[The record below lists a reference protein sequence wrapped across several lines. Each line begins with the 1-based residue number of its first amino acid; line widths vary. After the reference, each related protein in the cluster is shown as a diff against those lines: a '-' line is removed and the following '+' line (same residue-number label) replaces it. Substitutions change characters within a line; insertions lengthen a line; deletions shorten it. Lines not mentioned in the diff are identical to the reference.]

1 MGNFKPNSSFR
12 GNRPQ
17 GQRPVAAGPRPTPAA
32 APRPAALPSI
42 RPAAPTTARPAPA
55 AAARPAPMATPRPAA
70 VGQGANGAKPP
81 MGGQGRGPRPAGAG
95 GQGRGGNRHRG
106 GFRQGRA
113 PRPESAS
120 DGLPANTPIIP
131 SPKDDNVRVIVLG
144 GLEEVGRNCTLIE
157 YKDDIILIDMGL
169 QFPDEDM
176 PGVDYIIP
184 NMSYLKGKE
193 KNVRGVIITHGHY
206 DHIGAIPHVVPNIGN
221 PTVYA
226 LPVAAGI
233 IKKRQTDFPE
243 SKVNVKPITID
254 STLQLGVFKVHFFH
268 INHNIPDSAGIVI
281 ETPGGTIC
289 HTGDWKFDYHPV
301 GTVPADFHKIAQVGM
316 NGVALL
322 MGDSTN
328 ADRGGHQKSE
338 KVIGD
343 ELEGIIGKAKGRII
357 VGTFA
362 SLLSRVKQI
371 MEISERNG
379 RKIAL
384 DGYSM
389 KTNVE
394 IAKELGYINVSQK
407 TIIPIEQVNDYPD
420 EKITIICT
428 GAQGEKRA
436 AMARIAN
443 DEHRY
448 VKIDRNDTIIFSS
461 SVIPGNEA
469 TVQRLKDTL
478 YRKRA
483 RVIHKDIMDVH
494 AGGHAMK
501 EDIKLMLS
509 LFKPQYYMPIEGNHF
524 LLRENAEV
532 AYSMDYSEERV
543 FVADNG
549 QMVELWKDARGT
561 PQAKLTNQKV
571 PTDYVF
577 VDGLGVGDV
586 SQVVLRDRQALAE
599 DGMLVVI
606 AQFDKKTGQLV
617 NSPDIVSR
625 GFVHMKDNK
634 DFIAQTRQHMQKV
647 LKDSNPQSPLDP
659 DAIKGLIRDEL
670 GKYLFTKTERRPMI
684 LPVLIEV

>member
-1 MGNFKPNSSFR
+1 
-12 GNRPQ
+12 
-17 GQRPVAAGPRPTPAA
+17 
-32 APRPAALPSI
+32 
-42 RPAAPTTARPAPA
+42 
-55 AAARPAPMATPRPAA
+55 
-70 VGQGANGAKPP
+70 
-81 MGGQGRGPRPAGAG
+81 
-95 GQGRGGNRHRG
+95 
-106 GFRQGRA
+106 
-113 PRPESAS
+113 
-120 DGLPANTPIIP
+120 
-131 SPKDDNVRVIVLG
+131 
-144 GLEEVGRNCTLIE
+144 
-157 YKDDIILIDMGL
+157 MGL

-184 NMSYLKGKE
+184 NMSYLRGKE

-206 DHIGAIPHVVPNIGN
+206 DHIGAIPHTVPYIGN

-233 IKKRQTDFPE
+233 IKKRQQDFPE
-243 SKVNVKPITID
+243 AKVNVKNISID
-254 STLQLGVFKVHFFH
+254 SELQLGAFKVHFFH

-281 ETPGGTIC
+281 ETPAGTIC

-301 GTVPADFHKIAQVGM
+301 GTHPADFHKIARVGM
-316 NGVALL
+316 DGVALL

-328 ADRGGHQKSE
+328 ADRGGHQTSE
-338 KVIGD
+338 KVIGE
-343 ELEGIIGKAKGRII
+343 ELRAILEKARGRVI

-362 SLLSRVKQI
+362 SLLSRVKQL
-371 MEISERNG
+371 MEISESLG

-384 DGYSM
+384 EGYSM

-394 IAKELGYINVSQK
+394 IARELGYIHINPK
-407 TIIPIEQVNDYPD
+407 TIIPIEKISEYPP
-420 EKITIICT
+420 EKVTIICT

-436 AMARIAN
+436 ALARIAN

-448 VKIDRNDTIIFSS
+448 VKIDRDDTIIFSS

-469 TVQRLKDTL
+469 SVQRLKDTF

-494 AGGHAMK
+494 AGGHAKK

-509 LFKPQYYMPIEGNHF
+509 LFKPKYYMPIEGNHF

-532 AYSMDYSEERV
+532 AYSMGYKEADV

-549 QMVELWKDARGT
+549 QIIEMWKSGGT
-561 PQAKLTNQKV
+561 HNAQMTKEKV
-571 PTDYVF
+571 PSDYVF

-606 AQFDKKTGQLV
+606 CQIEKKTGQLTAM
-617 NSPDIVSR
+617 PDIVSR

-634 DFIAQTRQHMQKV
+634 EFIAATRKFLEGI
-647 LKDSNPQSPLDP
+647 LKSPRISQADP
-659 DAIKGLIRDEL
+659 DAIKERIRDEL
-670 GKYLFTKTERRPMI
+670 GQFLFQKTERRPMI

>member
-1 MGNFKPNSSFR
+1 MGNFKPNTFR
-12 GNRPQ
+12 ADRPQ
-17 GQRPVAAGPRPTPAA
+17 GDRPRGKRPFHKGPVGPRKASEPLPEGSQVQTFSTP
-32 APRPAALPSI
+32 S
-42 RPAAPTTARPAPA
+42 
-55 AAARPAPMATPRPAA
+55 
-70 VGQGANGAKPP
+70 G
-81 MGGQGRGPRPAGAG
+81 
-95 GQGRGGNRHRG
+95 
-106 GFRQGRA
+106 
-113 PRPESAS
+113 
-120 DGLPANTPIIP
+120 
-131 SPKDDNVRVIVLG
+131 DNVRVIVLG

-157 YKDDIILIDMGL
+157 YKDDIILVDLGL

-176 PGVDYIIP
+176 PGIDYIIP
-184 NMSYLKGKE
+184 NMSYLRGKE

-233 IKKRQTDFPE
+233 IKKRQTDFPM
-243 SKVNVKPITID
+243 SKVNVKPISIETE
-254 STLQLGVFKVHFFH
+254 LQLGAFKVHFFH

-281 ETPGGTIC
+281 ETPAGVIC
-289 HTGDWKFDYHPV
+289 HTGDWKYDFHPV
-301 GTVPADFHKIAQVGM
+301 GAPPADFHKMARLGEA
-316 NGVALL
+316 GVLLL

-328 ADRGGHQKSE
+328 ADRHGHQKSE
-338 KVIGD
+338 RVIGD
-343 ELEGIIGKAKGRII
+343 ELYSILEKAKGRVI

-371 MEISERNG
+371 MEISESLG

-394 IAKELGYINVSQK
+394 IAKELGYIKVNQK
-407 TIIPIEQVNDYPD
+407 SIIPIEEANDLPPN
-420 EKITIICT
+420 KVTIICT

-436 AMARIAN
+436 ALSRIAN
-443 DEHRY
+443 DEHRFIK
-448 VKIDRNDTIIFSS
+448 VDPEDTVIFSS

-469 TVQRLKDTL
+469 SVQRLKDTF

-483 RVIHKDIMDVH
+483 RVIHKDLMDVH

-509 LFKPQYYMPIEGNHF
+509 LFKPKYYMPIEGNHF

-532 AYSMDYSEERV
+532 AYSMNYTEQNV

-549 QMVELWKDARGT
+549 QIVELMKTSDGVSH
-561 PQAKLTNQKV
+561 AKLLKEKV
-571 PTDYVF
+571 TSDYVF

-586 SQVVLRDRQALAE
+586 SQVVLRDRQVLAE

-606 AQFDKKTGQLV
+606 AQFDKKAGVLMQT
-617 NSPDIVSR
+617 PDMVSR
-625 GFVHMKDNK
+625 GFLHMKDNK
-634 DFIAQTRQHMQKV
+634 EFIDMTRKTLEQMLQSQKFGA
-647 LKDSNPQSPLDP
+647 PLDV
-659 DAIKGLIRDEL
+659 DSVKEFIREEL
-670 GKYLFTKTERRPMI
+670 GKFLFTKTERRPMI
-684 LPVLIEV
+684 LPVIIEV

>member
-1 MGNFKPNSSFR
+1 MGNFKPNAARGDR
-12 GNRPQ
+12 GNNNRRPPR
-17 GQRPVAAGPRPTPAA
+17 GPFRPPQRPGA
-32 APRPAALPSI
+32 
-42 RPAAPTTARPAPA
+42 
-55 AAARPAPMATPRPAA
+55 PAPMGEA
-70 VGQGANGAKPP
+70 VKTTTY
-81 MGGQGRGPRPAGAG
+81 
-95 GQGRGGNRHRG
+95 
-106 GFRQGRA
+106 
-113 PRPESAS
+113 AS
-120 DGLPANTPIIP
+120 PTGEV
-131 SPKDDNVRVIVLG
+131 VRVIVLG

-157 YKDDIILIDMGL
+157 YKNDIIFVDMGL

-184 NMSYLKGKE
+184 NMTYLKGKE
-193 KNVRGVIITHGHY
+193 QNVRGIIITHGHY
-206 DHIGAIPHVVPNIGN
+206 DHIGAIPHVMDSIGN
-221 PTVYA
+221 PTIYA

-233 IKKRQTDFPE
+233 IKKRQTDFPQ
-243 SKVNVKPITID
+243 SKVTVKPITID
-254 STLQLGVFKVHFFH
+254 TELQLGVFKVHFFH

-281 ETPGGTIC
+281 ETPAGTIC

-301 GTVPADFHKIAQVGM
+301 GTVPADFHKIARVGM
-316 NGVALL
+316 AGVSLL

-328 ADRGGHQKSE
+328 ADREGHQKSE
-338 KVIGD
+338 RGIGI
-343 ELEGIIGKAKGRII
+343 ELQGIIEKAPGRVII
-357 VGTFA
+357 GTFA

-371 MEISERNG
+371 MEISEACG

-394 IAKELGYINVSQK
+394 IAKELGYIKVNQK
-407 TIIPIEQVNDYPD
+407 SIISIEEVNEHPP

-443 DEHRY
+443 DEHRF
-448 VKIDRNDTIIFSS
+448 VKVDPTDTIIFSS

-509 LFKPQYYMPIEGNHF
+509 LFKPKYYMPIEGNHF

-532 AYSMDYSEERV
+532 AYSMNVPEQNV

-549 QMVELWKDARGT
+549 QIIEMWKDAKGESM
-561 PQAKLTNQKV
+561 AKMTTDKV

-599 DGMLVVI
+599 DGMVVVI
-606 AQFDKKTGQLV
+606 AQFNKKEGTLV
-617 NSPDIVSR
+617 SAPDIVSR
-625 GFVHMKDNK
+625 GFVQMKDNK
-634 DFIAQTRQHMQKV
+634 EFIQATRLHLEAV
-647 LKDSNPQSPLDP
+647 LKKTNTASPIDP
-659 DAIKGLIRDEL
+659 DHIKNTIRDEL
-670 GKYLFTKTERRPMI
+670 GKYLFQKTERRPMI

>member
-1 MGNFKPNSSFR
+1 MGNFKPANFGKPAPSQGSNKPAGGSAPQGGNKPAHGGGTAPQRHNDGNKPQGGKGGFKPKFNRR
-12 GNRPQ
+12 GPPRGGDRNRGPDMKNRPSAGTPLLHKNQ
-17 GQRPVAAGPRPTPAA
+17 PVNGQIYP
-32 APRPAALPSI
+32 
-42 RPAAPTTARPAPA
+42 APTDE
-55 AAARPAPMATPRPAA
+55 
-70 VGQGANGAKPP
+70 K
-81 MGGQGRGPRPAGAG
+81 
-95 GQGRGGNRHRG
+95 
-106 GFRQGRA
+106 
-113 PRPESAS
+113 
-120 DGLPANTPIIP
+120 
-131 SPKDDNVRVIVLG
+131 VRVIVLG

-157 YKDDIILIDMGL
+157 YKNDIIIIDMGL

-206 DHIGAIPHVVPNIGN
+206 DHIGAIPHTVPFIGN

-226 LPVAAGI
+226 LPIAAGI
-233 IKKRQTDFPE
+233 VKKRQTDFPE
-243 SKVNVKPITID
+243 ATVNVKTINIE
-254 STLQLGVFKVHFFH
+254 SELQLGAFKVHFFH

-301 GTVPADFHKIAQVGM
+301 GTAPADFHKIARVGM
-316 NGVALL
+316 AGVSLL

-328 ADRGGHQKSE
+328 ADRHGHQVSE
-338 KVIGD
+338 RVIGE
-343 ELEGIIGKAKGRII
+343 ELRTILEKAPGRVI

-371 MEISERNG
+371 MEISESLG
-379 RKIAL
+379 RKVAL
-384 DGYSM
+384 EGYSM
-389 KTNVE
+389 KTNTE
-394 IAKELGYINVSQK
+394 IARELGYIHINPKS
-407 TIIPIEQVNDYPD
+407 IIPIENVRDYPD
-420 EKITIICT
+420 NKVTIICT

-436 AMARIAN
+436 ALARIAN

-448 VKIDRNDTIIFSS
+448 IKIERGDTIIFSS

-469 TVQRLKDTL
+469 SVQRLKDTF

-483 RVIHKDIMDVH
+483 RVIHKDLMDVH
-494 AGGHAMK
+494 AGGHAKK

-509 LFKPQYYMPIEGNHF
+509 LFKPKYYMPIEGNHF

-532 AYSMDYSEERV
+532 AYSMGYKEDDVY
-543 FVADNG
+543 VADNG
-549 QMVELWKDARGT
+549 QIIELWKENGVAKAKMT
-561 PQAKLTNQKV
+561 PEKV
-571 PTDYVF
+571 PSDYVF

-599 DGMLVVI
+599 DGMVVVI
-606 AQFDKKTGQLV
+606 AQIEKKTGALTTT
-617 NSPDIVSR
+617 PDIVSR

-634 DFIAQTRQHMQKV
+634 EFIASARKHMEKV
-647 LKDSNPQSPLDP
+647 LQDKSPKTPIDP
-659 DAIKGLIRDEL
+659 ESVKETIKDEL
-670 GKYLFTKTERRPMI
+670 GKFLFQKTERRPMI

>member
-1 MGNFKPNSSFR
+1 MTLTS
-12 GNRPQ
+12 
-17 GQRPVAAGPRPTPAA
+17 PT
-32 APRPAALPSI
+32 
-42 RPAAPTTARPAPA
+42 
-55 AAARPAPMATPRPAA
+55 
-70 VGQGANGAKPP
+70 GDQ
-81 MGGQGRGPRPAGAG
+81 
-95 GQGRGGNRHRG
+95 
-106 GFRQGRA
+106 
-113 PRPESAS
+113 
-120 DGLPANTPIIP
+120 
-131 SPKDDNVRVIVLG
+131 VRVMVLG

-157 YKDDIILIDMGL
+157 YKDDIIIVDLGL

-206 DHIGAIPHVVPNIGN
+206 DHIGAIPHVVQNIGN

-233 IKKRQTDFPE
+233 IKKRQTDFPTAT
-243 SKVNVKPITID
+243 VNVKTIAIT
-254 STLQLGVFKVHFFH
+254 TELQLGVFKVHFFH

-281 ETPGGTIC
+281 ETPAGVIC
-289 HTGDWKFDYHPV
+289 HTGDWKYDFHPV
-301 GTVPADFHKIAQVGM
+301 GAPPADFHKMARLGEA
-316 NGVALL
+316 GVTLL

-328 ADRGGHQKSE
+328 ADRHGHQKSE
-338 KVIGD
+338 KVIGE
-343 ELEGIIGKAKGRII
+343 ELYSILEKAKGRVI

-362 SLLSRVKQI
+362 SLLSRVKQL
-371 MEISERNG
+371 MEISEKLG

-394 IAKELGYINVSQK
+394 IAKELGYIQVNEKS
-407 TIIPIEQVNDYPD
+407 IIPIEEANNLPP
-420 EKITIICT
+420 EKVTIICT

-436 AMARIAN
+436 ALSRIAN
-443 DEHRY
+443 DEHRFIR
-448 VKIDRNDTIIFSS
+448 VDREDTVIFSS

-469 TVQRLKDTL
+469 SVQRLKDTF

-483 RVIHKDIMDVH
+483 RVIHKDLMDVH

-509 LFKPQYYMPIEGNHF
+509 LFKPKYYMPIEGNHF

-532 AYSMDYSEERV
+532 AYSMGWKEENV

-549 QMVELWKDARGT
+549 QVVTLQKAPSGMGT
-561 PQAKLTNQKV
+561 AVLTAEKV

-606 AQFDKKTGQLV
+606 AQYDKKAGVLMQT
-617 NSPDIVSR
+617 PDMVSR
-625 GFVHMKDNK
+625 GFLHMKDNK
-634 DFIAQTRQHMQKV
+634 EFIDMTRKALEDMLRANKHGI
-647 LKDSNPQSPLDP
+647 PLDT
-659 DAIKGLIRDEL
+659 DEVKEFIREEL
-670 GKYLFTKTERRPMI
+670 GKFLFTKTERRPMI
-684 LPVLIEV
+684 LPVIVEV

>member
-1 MGNFKPNSSFR
+1 MGNFKPNTFR

-17 GQRPVAAGPRPTPAA
+17 GQGQGPAA
-32 APRPAALPSI
+32 AGQGQSHGRPASHGGPNKG
-42 RPAAPTTARPAPA
+42 
-55 AAARPAPMATPRPAA
+55 PAA
-70 VGQGANGAKPP
+70 VPH
-81 MGGQGRGPRPAGAG
+81 RGPG
-95 GQGRGGNRHRG
+95 GHAPRGNRNRG

-113 PRPESAS
+113 PRPESAQS
-120 DGLPANTPIIP
+120 GVPANSPIIP
-131 SPKDDNVRVIVLG
+131 SHNDDKVRVIVLG

-184 NMSYLKGKE
+184 NMAYLKGKE

-206 DHIGAIPHVVPNIGN
+206 DHIGAIPHVIPNIGN

-243 SKVNVKPITID
+243 SKVNVKPITIA

-316 NGVALL
+316 AGVSLL

-328 ADRGGHQKSE
+328 ADRHGHQKSE
-338 KVIGD
+338 KIIGD
-343 ELEGIIGKAKGRII
+343 ELEGIFAKAKGRII

-371 MEISERNG
+371 MEISEKLG

-394 IAKELGYINVSQK
+394 IAKELGYIKVNQK
-407 TIIPIEQVNDYPD
+407 SIIPIEQVNDYPS
-420 EKITIICT
+420 EKVTIICT

-436 AMARIAN
+436 ALARIAN

-448 VKIDRNDTIIFSS
+448 VKVDRDDTIIFSS

-469 TVQRLKDTL
+469 SVQRLKDTL

-483 RVIHKDIMDVH
+483 RIIHKDIMDVH

-509 LFKPQYYMPIEGNHF
+509 LFKPTYYMPIEGNHF

-532 AYSMDYSEERV
+532 AYSMQYPEEKV

-549 QMVELWKDARGT
+549 QIVELWKDAQGVN
-561 PQAKLTNQKV
+561 QAKLTKEKI

-599 DGMLVVI
+599 DGMIVVI
-606 AQFDKKTGQLV
+606 AQMEKKTGQLV
-617 NSPDIVSR
+617 GSPDIVSR
-625 GFVHMKDNK
+625 GFLHMKDSK
-634 DFIAQTRQHMQKV
+634 EFIAATRIYLQKI
-647 LKDSNPQSPLDP
+647 LKDKNPQTPLDP
-659 DAIKGLIRDEL
+659 DMVKGLIRDEL

-684 LPVLIEV
+684 LPVLVEV

>member
-1 MGNFKPNSSFR
+1 MGNFKPSTTRQPHGQQNRRPR
-12 GNRPQ
+12 GPFRPQ
-17 GQRPVAAGPRPTPAA
+17 
-32 APRPAALPSI
+32 APNRE
-42 RPAAPTTARPAPA
+42 
-55 AAARPAPMATPRPAA
+55 
-70 VGQGANGAKPP
+70 
-81 MGGQGRGPRPAGAG
+81 AGAP
-95 GQGRGGNRHRG
+95 QGE
-106 GFRQGRA
+106 
-113 PRPESAS
+113 PVKTTTYS
-120 DGLPANTPIIP
+120 
-131 SPKDDNVRVIVLG
+131 SPTGEVVRVIVLG

-157 YKDDIILIDMGL
+157 YKNDIIFVDMGL

-184 NMSYLKGKE
+184 NMTYLKGKE
-193 KNVRGVIITHGHY
+193 QNVRGIIITHGHY
-206 DHIGAIPHVVPNIGN
+206 DHIGAIPHVMTAIGN
-221 PTVYA
+221 PTIYA

-243 SKVNVKPITID
+243 SKVTVKPITIE
-254 STLQLGVFKVHFFH
+254 SELQLGAFKVHFFH

-281 ETPGGTIC
+281 ETPAGTIC

-301 GTVPADFHKIAQVGM
+301 GTVPADFHKIARVGM
-316 NGVALL
+316 AGVSLL

-328 ADRGGHQKSE
+328 ADRAGHQKSE
-338 KVIGD
+338 KGIGE
-343 ELEGIIGKAKGRII
+343 ELQGIIEKAPGRVII
-357 VGTFA
+357 GTFA

-371 MEISERNG
+371 MEISEASG

-394 IAKELGYINVSQK
+394 IAKELGYIKVNQK
-407 TIIPIEQVNDYPD
+407 SIIPIEEVNEHPP

-448 VKIDRNDTIIFSS
+448 VKVDPTDTIIFSS
-461 SVIPGNEA
+461 SVIPGNES

-509 LFKPQYYMPIEGNHF
+509 LFKPKYYMPIEGNHF

-532 AYSMDYSEERV
+532 AYSMHWPEQNV

-549 QMVELWKDARGT
+549 QIIEMWKDAKGVT
-561 PQAKLTNQKV
+561 QAKMTSDKV

-599 DGMLVVI
+599 DGMVVVI
-606 AQFDKKTGQLV
+606 AQFDKKAGTLMHA
-617 NSPDIVSR
+617 PDIVSR
-625 GFVHMKDNK
+625 GFVQMKDNK
-634 DFIAQTRQHMQKV
+634 EFIQATRLHLEQM
-647 LKDSNPQSPLDP
+647 LKKTNTAAPIDP
-659 DAIKGLIRDEL
+659 DNIKNTIRDEL
-670 GKYLFTKTERRPMI
+670 GKYLFQKTERRPMI